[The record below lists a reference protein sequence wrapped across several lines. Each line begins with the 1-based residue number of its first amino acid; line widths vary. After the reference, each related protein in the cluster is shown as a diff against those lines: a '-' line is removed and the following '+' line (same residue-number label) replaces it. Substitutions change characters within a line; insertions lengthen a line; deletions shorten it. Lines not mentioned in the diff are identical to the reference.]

1 MVNKFLAMCL
11 VSALAIMISACGGA
25 ASNSKWTAKD
35 KENAVNGC
43 KLGKKNADPAKAE
56 KFCGCYLE
64 KVMALSPDPVKQGEI
79 PMDQVRKLND
89 DCYKE
94 AGL

>member
-1 MVNKFLAMCL
+1 MKNLTTIIL
-11 VSALAIMISACGGA
+11 ISALAILLNACGG

-64 KVMALSPDPVKQGEI
+64 KVMTLSPDPVKQGEI
-79 PMDQVRKLND
+79 PMDQVTKLNA

>member
-1 MVNKFLAMCL
+1 MKKNLSTIIL
-11 VSALAIMISACGGA
+11 ISALAILLNACGGS

-64 KVMALSPDPVKQGEI
+64 KVMTLSPDPVKQSEI

>member
-1 MVNKFLAMCL
+1 MKSLTTIIL
-11 VSALAIMISACGGA
+11 ISALAIVLNACGG

-35 KENAVNGC
+35 KENAINGC

-64 KVMALSPDPVKQGEI
+64 KVMTLSPDPVKQSEI

>member
-1 MVNKFLAMCL
+1 MKKNLMMICLMV
-11 VSALAIMISACGGA
+11 ALAFVLNACGGG
-25 ASNSKWTAKD
+25 SNSKWTAKD
-35 KENAVNGC
+35 KENATNGC

-64 KVMALSPDPVKQGEI
+64 KVMALSPDPVKQSEI

>member
-1 MVNKFLAMCL
+1 MKKNLITICLLVVLAL
-11 VSALAIMISACGGA
+11 VFNACGGG
-25 ASNSKWTAKD
+25 SNSKWTAKD
-35 KENAVNGC
+35 KENAINGC

-64 KVMALSPDPVKQGEI
+64 KVMTLSPDPVKQSEI
-79 PMDQVRKLND
+79 PMDQVTKLNA

>member
-1 MVNKFLAMCL
+1 MKAKLLTVCVLI
-11 VSALAIMISACGGA
+11 ALASVLNGCGGG
-25 ASNSKWTAKD
+25 SSKWTAKD

-43 KLGKKNADPAKAE
+43 KLGKKNVDPAKAE

-64 KVMALSPDPVKQGEI
+64 KVMALSPDPVEQGKI
-79 PMDQVRKLND
+79 PMDQVTKLNG

>member
-1 MVNKFLAMCL
+1 MKKNLLILCVVISLAML
-11 VSALAIMISACGGA
+11 LNACGGG
-25 ASNSKWTAKD
+25 SNSKWTAKD
-35 KENAVNGC
+35 KENAINGC

-64 KVMALSPDPVKQGEI
+64 KVMTLSPDPVKQSEI
-79 PMDQVRKLND
+79 PMDQVTKLNA

>member
-1 MVNKFLAMCL
+1 MRNKLLTICL
-11 VSALAIMISACGGA
+11 ISALAMLLNACGGG
-25 ASNSKWTAKD
+25 SNSKWTAKD

-64 KVMALSPDPVKQGEI
+64 KVMTLSPDPVKQSEI
-79 PMDQVRKLND
+79 PMDQVTKLNA

>member
-1 MVNKFLAMCL
+1 MKKNLLIICL
-11 VSALAIMISACGGA
+11 ILALATLLSACGG

-64 KVMALSPDPVKQGEI
+64 KVMTLSPDPVKQSEI
-79 PMDQVRKLND
+79 PMDQVTKLNA

>member
-1 MVNKFLAMCL
+1 MKNLTTIIL
-11 VSALAIMISACGGA
+11 ISALAILLNACGG
-25 ASNSKWTAKD
+25 ASNSKWTAND

-64 KVMALSPDPVKQGEI
+64 KVMTLSPDPVKQGEI
-79 PMDQVRKLND
+79 PMDQVTKLNA